1 MSHRVSLES
10 AYVLHTR
17 PYRDTSLLV
26 ELFTRNYGRITAVSR
41 GARGPKSKIK
51 GYLQPF
57 YPLLATWSG
66 KSELVSLNT
75 VEPCG
80 APFLF
85 VGKTLVS
92 AIYVNELTM
101 RLLHR
106 HEEHP
111 ELFMEYQQVLL
122 GLQND
127 NKLISSLRRFE
138 KKLISSLGYGFD
150 WHITAD
156 TFEVIEPG
164 KYYALDPSRGI
175 LMASHDPHALMILG
189 DHLLAIQ
196 ADDYSDTAVL
206 NSAKRVL
213 RSVLNYLLGGREINS
228 RELL

>member
-1 MSHRVSLES
+1 MSLES
-10 AYVLHTR
+10 AFVLHSR

-26 ELFTRNYGRITAVSR
+26 ELFTRSHGRISAVSR
-41 GARGPKSKIK
+41 GARGPKSKTK

-57 YPLLATWSG
+57 YPLLASWSG

-85 VGKTLVS
+85 VGKILVS
-92 AIYVNELTM
+92 ALYVNELVM

-111 ELFMEYQQVLL
+111 ELFMEYQHVLV
-122 GLQND
+122 GLQD
-127 NKLISSLRRFE
+127 ELKLHATLRRFE

-164 KYYALDPSRGI
+164 KHYALDPSRGI
-175 LMASHDPHALMILG
+175 LITSHDPHALMILG

-196 ADDYSDTAVL
+196 ADDYSDAIVL

-213 RSVLNYLLGGREINS
+213 RSVLNYLLGGRAIRS